1 MIIDDELKMG
11 FTSIERELDYY
22 IEINGFKY
30 SSIDLLKDLKVNIKA
45 DKDGIW
51 IGRAIPKM
59 LNAEIIN
66 NGDVINAGDEIK
78 PYFGVKI
85 GDSYKYIN
93 VGTFYAQTPELTEDR
108 KIIKVAAY
116 DKFKKAQTLKYGDIS
131 YPTTINNI
139 VDLIASKLEVQ
150 VDKTN
155 LMFLDYTIEKEIFF
169 GKDKTVIELINAIAH
184 MSICFA
190 YLDYDN
196 ILKFKRPERVVTSL
210 SANNVFKA
218 RIKNYQDNY
227 DAVVISRQPQND
239 DVVQKMSQYQVNSVE
254 VKLSNNPILDLDREF
269 FANYLLGTAIGIPPH
284 YGLEILEMQ
293 SNPLLE
299 IGDLVFWGNKAV
311 LVLEHEITMSRSVL
325 KSQIAEKTETDFK
338 KAKGIEN
345 LAINTELYVDKVKNE
360 IVASIGDEVG
370 NKITELKLDEKGIAQ
385 RVKTVIEEN
394 KDELKG
400 DTGPQGPR
408 GSQGQ
413 RGIQGLNG
421 KDGKDGQDAE
431 FNLVSLINQE
441 KGYHLYGGNTR
452 TNAFKHNTSS
462 YIPIKPSELYTLSK
476 DTSRVTSDQY
486 LRYAFYDSNKRYI
499 SQSQTDMDLFS
510 ITTPSNA
517 IFMRISYPDDSK
529 PMLEIGE
536 KKERDYY
543 PNPKDTV
550 AISEFEAYQTI
561 TNEGIAQKVS
571 LSTYNSNNNKI
582 DTRFAETKLYIDDKI
597 STYKV
602 TADNIKLEGYTTIN
616 GGFKVDN
623 RGNVIATSGQIGS
636 WNISDNFLWSG
647 SGSNYV
653 RFSGADGYAP
663 FLAGGDSWDS
673 APFAVSSDG
682 LIKATNAHVSGTI
695 NAKSGTIGG
704 FNIDNN
710 TLYAGSGSSYVRISG
725 ASGYTTIL
733 AGGSDWNSAK
743 FAVSSTGTLKAEGA
757 NISGTITAK
766 SGSIGNW
773 NINDNGIYRSGNGYY
788 VHIMPTNNYPIFFG
802 TDSNN
807 SRFRVTQT
815 GTVLARAFTL
825 EGGKVGGTNVYSS
838 YMSGGRWS
846 SANGSGSFSGS
857 ASFSSGSYTG
867 SGYLYSGSTLAGY
880 SLSDSNGYLTL
891 SNLYVSS
898 RFSTRNFDLG
908 SGRIQ
913 GVYHSGAGGYMYA
926 SLGTTGW
933 TITNSD
939 IRLKEN
945 VKTMGDDTV
954 KEIYSLPLIE
964 YNYKSDETKVLNYGV
979 NANLLSKILPEKFA
993 KSFIFKDKNSGLYGA
1008 KYEMLTPH
1016 LVKAVQDLNKRLERL
1031 ENE

>member
-1 MIIDDELKMG
+1 MIFDNELKMG
-11 FTSIERELDYY
+11 FTSIERELDSY
-22 IEINGFKY
+22 ILINGYKY
-30 SSIDLLKDLKVNIKA
+30 SSKDFVKDLKVNIKA

-59 LNAEIIN
+59 LKAEIIN
-66 NGDVINAGDEIK
+66 LGDVINAGDEIK

-85 GDSYKYIN
+85 GNSYKYIN

-108 KIIKVAAY
+108 KIIKVVAY
-116 DKFKKAQTLKYGDIS
+116 DKFKKAQTLKYGNIS

-155 LMFLDYTIEKEIFF
+155 LMFLDYTIKKEIFF
-169 GKDKTVIELINAIAH
+169 GKDKTVIELINAIAQ
-184 MSICFA
+184 MNICFA

-210 SANNVFKA
+210 SANNVFKI
-218 RIKNYQDNY
+218 RIKDYQELY

-239 DVVQKMSQYQVNSVE
+239 DVVLKTSQYQENSVE

-269 FANYLLGTAIGIPPH
+269 FINTLLGTAREIPPH
-284 YGLEILEMQ
+284 YGLESLEMQ

-311 LVLEHEITMSRSVL
+311 LISEHEITMSRSIL

-345 LAINTELYVDKVKNE
+345 LATNTELYVDKVKNE

-370 NKITELKLDEKGIAQ
+370 NKLTELKLDEKGITQ

-408 GSQGQ
+408 GPQGQ

-421 KDGKDGQDAE
+421 KDGKDGENAE

-452 TNAFKHNTSS
+452 TNSFKHNTSS
-462 YIPIKPSELYTLSK
+462 YMPVKSNELYTLSK
-476 DTSRVTSDQY
+476 DTSKLSSDQY
-486 LRYAFYDSNKRYI
+486 LRYAFYDSNKKYI
-499 SQSQTDMDLFS
+499 RQSQTDVNLFT

-517 IFMRISYPDDSK
+517 SFMRISYPDDSK

-543 PNPKDTV
+543 PNPKDMV

-571 LSTYNSNNNKI
+571 LSIYNSNNNKI

-623 RGNVIATSGQIGS
+623 KGNV
-636 WNISDNFLWSG
+636 
-647 SGSNYV
+647 
-653 RFSGADGYAP
+653 
-663 FLAGGDSWDS
+663 
-673 APFAVSSDG
+673 
-682 LIKATNAHVSGTI
+682 KATNAHVSGTI

-743 FAVSSTGTLKAEGA
+743 FAVSSTGILKAEGA

-766 SGSIGNW
+766 SGSIGGW
-773 NINDNGIYRSGNGYY
+773 DISDIGILRKGNGYY
-788 VHIMPTNNYPIFFG
+788 IHLSPTSTYPLFFG
-802 TDSNN
+802 PDSNS
-807 SRFRVTQT
+807 SRFRVTHS

-838 YMSGGRWS
+838 YMSGGRWN

-857 ASFSSGSYTG
+857 ANFSSGSYTG
-867 SGYLYSGSTLAGY
+867 SGYLS
-880 SLSDSNGYLTL
+880 
-891 SNLYVSS
+891 
-898 RFSTRNFDLG
+898 
-908 SGRIQ
+908 SGRLGGSNFSSADSTAIFA
-913 GVYHSGAGGYMYA
+913 GTVRAGG
-926 SLGTTGW
+926 L
-933 TITNSD
+933 ITKYIDLEGGYIVGEYNPGLRSYTKARLKIGKWVIENSD

-945 VKTMGDDTV
+945 IENLDYSFNKY
-954 KEIYSLPLIE
+954 IYDMPIIK
-964 YNYKSDETKVLNYGV
+964 YTYKSDEKHNPQVGV
-979 NANLLSKILPEKFA
+979 NANYLMKILPSYMA
-993 KSFIFKDKNSGLYGA
+993 KSFLHQDEITGLYGA
-1008 KYEMLTPH
+1008 NYELLTPY
-1016 LVKAVQDLNKRLERL
+1016 LIKVVQEQNERLNKLEERF
-1031 ENE
+1031 NG

>member
-1 MIIDDELKMG
+1 MIYNDKL
-11 FTSIERELDYY
+11 FQAFSQTERDLDAY
-22 IEINGFKY
+22 IEIKGVKY
-30 SSIDLLKDLKVNIKA
+30 GASDLLKDLKVNIKA

-66 NGDVINAGDEIK
+66 NGVVINAGDEIK

-85 GDSYKYIN
+85 GDSYEYIN

-108 KIIKVAAY
+108 KIIKVVAY
-116 DKFKKAQTLKYGDIS
+116 DKLKKAQILEYGTIT
-131 YPTTINNI
+131 YPVTVNKL

-150 VDKTN
+150 VDKID
-155 LMFLDYTIEKEIFF
+155 LIFLDYNIQKEVFF
-169 GKDKTVIELINAIAH
+169 GKDKTLIELIIAIAQ
-184 MSICFA
+184 MNMCFA
-190 YLDYDN
+190 YINYDDVL
-196 ILKFKRPERVVTSL
+196 IFRRVRY
-210 SANNVFKA
+210 ANAQIYRDNVFKF
-218 RIKNYQDNY
+218 RYKGEQKSYN
-227 DAVVISRQPQND
+227 AVVLSRHPQND
-239 DVVQKMSQYQVNSVE
+239 DVARKDESAE
-254 VKLSNNPILDLDREF
+254 VINEIKISNNPILDLDREKF
-269 FANYLLGTAIGIPPH
+269 LARLYSEAEILPKFL
-284 YGLEILEMQ
+284 GLENLTMQ

-299 IGDLVFWGNKAV
+299 IGDVVRFDYGFIGIY
-311 LVLEHEITMSRSVL
+311 EHEITMSRSIL

-370 NKITELKLDEKGIAQ
+370 NKISELKLDEKGITQ

-408 GSQGQ
+408 G
-413 RGIQGLNG
+413 LAG
-421 KDGKDGQDAE
+421 KDGKDGENAE

-452 TNAFKHNTSS
+452 TNSFKHNTSS
-462 YIPIKPSELYTLSK
+462 YIPVKPSELYTLSK

-499 SQSQTDMDLFS
+499 SQSQTDMNLFT

-517 IFMRISYPDDSK
+517 SFMRISYPDDSK

-550 AISEFEAYQTI
+550 TLSEFQAYQTI

-571 LSTYNSNNNKI
+571 LSVYNSDNKKI

-623 RGNVIATSGQIGS
+623 RGSVIATSGQIGS

-838 YMSGGRWS
+838 YMSGGSWN

-857 ASFSSGSYTG
+857 ANFSSGSYSG
-867 SGYLYSGSTLAGY
+867 SGYLSSGRLGGSNFSSSSDRLDIRAVNANILNVDN
-880 SLSDSNGYLTL
+880 LSIN
-891 SNLYVSS
+891 SS
-898 RFSTRNFDLG
+898 RFSMKNSNGVGVFVSLNN
-908 SGRIQ
+908 SGF
-913 GVYHSGAGGYMYA
+913 VTS
-926 SLGTTGW
+926 
-933 TITNSD
+933 NSD

-945 VKTMGDDTV
+945 IKNLDYSFN
-954 KEIYSLPLIE
+954 KYIYEMPIIK
-964 YNYKSDETKVLNYGV
+964 YTYKSDKNHNPQVGV
-979 NANLLSKILPEKFA
+979 NANYLMKILPKYMA
-993 KSFIFKDKNSGLYGA
+993 KSFLHQDEITGFYGA
-1008 KYEMLTPH
+1008 NYELLTPY
-1016 LVKAVQDLNKRLERL
+1016 LIKVVQEQNERLNKLEERL
-1031 ENE
+1031 NG